1 MRQTF
6 KLLLAGLC
14 MACGVA
20 SAQVTEATVS
30 ADGSGMTRD
39 EAIAAALAGAAG
51 QAFGIQ
57 LDAKTVSTTLG
68 AEVITND
75 QSDTSMVSAVNR
87 VVKQAVNSP
96 VNSPILGYT
105 VDSVSEGIGNTWDA
119 SVTLRYAKFE
129 KIGADTNRR
138 SIIVV
143 SNDKRYRGL
152 ITDMVSEALVSS
164 RRFDVLNR
172 QNAHLFDAEKEFIT
186 SGDAGVAE
194 MARLSQA
201 SGADYLLVAE
211 IQGLGISNNMRETIR
226 MTGEVLVKSA
236 VSGTLRLQVIEF
248 ASRKVKWSSSEKFGA
263 TYEGVAS
270 IGAGTL
276 GKLIGGAADKL
287 MEKLVVSIYPIRVV
301 KVMGDIAI
309 INRGEGSVSKGE
321 TYAVFLMGEELTDPQ
336 SGESL
341 GPMELEMGI
350 GQITDVKPKFSFLKM
365 GNGPLDSSGDYIV
378 RKSSKK
384 AAAAGAQKSQKSQK
398 SQKAKGT
405 TAKKPEPPSRKD
417 VFLN

>member
-6 KLLLAGLC
+6 KLLVACIG
-14 MACGVA
+14 MACSVA

-39 EAIAAALAGAAG
+39 EAIAAAVASAAG
-51 QAFGIQ
+51 QAFGIE
-57 LDAKTVSTTLG
+57 LEAATVTETWG
-68 AEVITND
+68 AEVTTND
-75 QSDTSMVSAVNR
+75 KSDTAMVSAVNR

-105 VDSVSEGIGNTWDA
+105 VDNVSQGIANTWDA

-143 SNDKRYRGL
+143 SNDKRYRDL
-152 ITDMVSEALVSS
+152 ITDTVSEALVNS

-172 QNAHLFDAEKEFIT
+172 KNTNLFDAEKDFIT
-186 SGDAGVAE
+186 GGDAGMAE

-201 SGADYLLVAE
+201 SGADYLVVAE

-236 VSGTLRLQVIEF
+236 VSGTLRLQVVEF
-248 ASRKVKWSSSEKFGA
+248 ATRKVKWSSSEKFGG
-263 TYEGVAS
+263 TYEGVSS

-276 GKLIGGAADKL
+276 SKLIGGAADKL

-301 KVMGDIAI
+301 KVMGDVAI
-309 INRGEGSVSKGE
+309 INRGEGSVAKGE

-341 GPMELEMGI
+341 GSMEVEIGI
-350 GQITDVKPKFSFLKM
+350 GEITEVKPKFSFLKM
-365 GNGPLDSSGDYIV
+365 GNGPLGVSGDYIV

-384 AAAAGAQKSQKSQK
+384 IAASA
-398 SQKAKGT
+398 
-405 TAKKPEPPSRKD
+405 AKKPQKVKSAALKKPEQPSRKD